1 MKRKQDLQTTL
12 IVILVIALIVA
23 FARIDSLES
32 DIKLLRRELSDNVTN
47 LETKVD
53 SIYENVDTFL
63 KQEASLLSGVEY
75 QYGALEPDTQRA
87 LIQLSVV
94 PKQLREDTRL
104 LVSYLDTR
112 VELTRKE
119 NVFEGAIPV
128 SLFAQEE
135 QLLLTIVTAEGEQT
149 EYLQQVH
156 IAELFPL
163 YVPRFHRNALSGK
176 TTYHPSGKY
185 EIDGTID
192 LAFTNA
198 DKNADARFVRFA
210 LITERNG
217 EEIENED
224 ITEAVLNSGT
234 YPYGAYTREDY
245 QKTYDVQ
252 QGDELVLFL
261 EAEDSMGYIHRCMI
275 HFWKQQNYATAEA
288 RYSGER
294 IYDLEGNLLYGNTY
308 G

>member
-1 MKRKQDLQTTL
+1 MKNKKQEIL
-12 IVILVIALIVA
+12 IIILVVALMVA
-23 FARIDSLES
+23 FAKINSLES
-32 DIKLLRRELSDNVTN
+32 DVRQLQRNLANNVSD
-47 LETKVD
+47 LESRVN

-75 QYGALEPDTQRA
+75 EYGSLEPDTQRVDI
-87 LIQLSVV
+87 LLRII
-94 PKQLREDTRL
+94 PKELTDDTLLRVSYEDT
-104 LVSYLDTR
+104 VAQLD
-112 VELTRKE
+112 RKG
-119 NVFEGAIPV
+119 NAFEGSIPV

-135 QLLLTIVTAEGEQT
+135 QLLLTVTTEAGEQT
-149 EYLQQVH
+149 EYLQQVP
-156 IAELFPL
+156 IADLFPL

-185 EIDGTID
+185 EIDGTLD

-210 LITERNG
+210 LITELNG

-224 ITEAVLNSGT
+224 ITEAVLDSGT
-234 YPYGAYTREDY
+234 YSYGAWTMEGY
-245 QKTYDVQ
+245 QKTYKVE
-252 QGDELVLFL
+252 QGDELVLYV
-261 EAEDSMGYIHRCMI
+261 EAEDSLGYIHRAMI

-294 IYDLEGNLLYGNTY
+294 IYDRDGNLLFGKTY

>member
-1 MKRKQDLQTTL
+1 MKNKKQDIL
-12 IVILVIALIVA
+12 ILVLVIALTVA
-23 FARIDSLES
+23 FAKINALES
-32 DIKLLRRELSDNVTN
+32 DIRLLQRDLSNNVSD
-47 LETKVD
+47 LETRVN

-75 QYGALEPDTQRA
+75 QYGALDPDTQKVDI
-87 LIQLSVV
+87 LLKII
-94 PKQLREDTRL
+94 PKELTDDMLLRVSYEDT
-104 LVSYLDTR
+104 VSPL
-112 VELTRKE
+112 ERKG
-119 NVFEGAIPV
+119 NAFEGSIPV
-128 SLFAQEE
+128 SLFAKEE
-135 QLLLTIVTAEGEQT
+135 QLLLTIVTEAGEQT

-176 TTYHPSGKY
+176 TTYHPGGKY
-185 EIDGTID
+185 EINGTLD

-198 DKNADARFVRFA
+198 DKNADARFVSFA

-217 EEIENED
+217 EEIERED

-234 YPYGAYTREDY
+234 YSYGAWTLDGY
-245 QKTYDVQ
+245 QKTYDVM
-252 QGDELVLFL
+252 QGDELALYVQ
-261 EAEDSMGYIHRCMI
+261 AEDSLGYIHRSMI

-294 IYDLEGNLLYGNTY
+294 IYDREGNLLFGNYG
-308 G
+308 

>member
-1 MKRKQDLQTTL
+1 MKNKKQELL
-12 IVILVIALIVA
+12 ILILVIALMVA
-23 FARIDSLES
+23 FAKINALES
-32 DIKLLRRELSDNVTN
+32 DIRLLKRDLSNNVSN
-47 LETKVD
+47 LETRVN

-75 QYGALEPDTQRA
+75 QYGALDPDTQQVDILLKILPKEVTDDTVLRVSFGDTVS
-87 LIQLSVV
+87 QLE
-94 PKQLREDTRL
+94 RTG
-104 LVSYLDTR
+104 
-112 VELTRKE
+112 
-119 NVFEGAIPV
+119 NAFEGSIPV
-128 SLFAQEE
+128 SLFVQEE
-135 QLLLTIVTAEGEQT
+135 QLLLTVVTPEGERT

-156 IAELFPL
+156 IAEQFPL

-185 EIDGTID
+185 EIDGTLD

-198 DKNADARFVRFA
+198 DKNADARFVSFA

-217 EEIENED
+217 EEIEHED

-234 YPYGAYTREDY
+234 YSYGAWTLEGY
-245 QKTYDVQ
+245 QKSYEVT
-252 QGDELVLFL
+252 QGDELALYIQ
-261 EAEDSMGYIHRCMI
+261 AEDSLGYIHRSMI

-294 IYDLEGNLLYGNTY
+294 IYDREGNLLFGKTY